1 MPTLRWEAVT
11 VCCSDPDRLASF
23 WAELLRVDVRG
34 RWEQYVGLEP
44 VAPGLPRLVFQRVDG
59 AAPSGGGAHL
69 DLHVPGQD
77 LLPAAVARAVGLG
90 ATEVGRVEQSGA
102 AWHVMA
108 DPEGNRFCL
117 VAD

>member
-1 MPTLRWEAVT
+1 VPHLRWDAVT
-11 VCCSDPDRLASF
+11 VGCADPDRLASF

-44 VAPGLPRLVFQRVDG
+44 VAPGLPRLVFQKVDPPPSPG
-59 AAPSGGGAHL
+59 SGGHL
-69 DLHVPGQD
+69 DLHVTTQD
-77 LLPAAVARAVGLG
+77 ELPAAVARAVGLG
-90 ATEVGRVEQSGA
+90 ASEVGRVEQAGQV
-102 AWHVMA
+102 WHVLA